1 MKILRLKVD
10 GFCQVNLPGPDIVIE
25 GASKQEKYTC
35 CPSLN
40 AEKYTCC
47 PSLNAEKY
55 ASNAYTDVDHYVF
68 PTSPDLSDLI

>member
-40 AEKYTCC
+40 AEKY
-47 PSLNAEKY
+47 